1 MTTVTPAARR
11 SRRTPEQMIADLQAE
26 LAKVKARAELQAAA
40 PPATPARARR
50 RRSKQLT
57 SPLIVAAPTPLISTL
72 RAEIQACVDAF
83 SVDLVDL
90 IQRSTLDAVQ
100 SVLGRI
106 GNADS
111 AGDATGNEPRF
122 MLTSLRTPTW
132 SANALAAKSSAA
144 KSNATVTLPKSNAVS
159 ATAPLSFKAYERMA
173 IERALAERGGNAIE
187 AGRLLGLTR
196 SSVYRRIKAH
206 GIQTSAQGGHPE
218 VSPHDPVARSGEPA
232 SLDGYERAAI
242 QRAIDQGGD
251 IVAAAKLLRAGRSTL
266 YRRIEALG
274 IPRRPQARRYT

>member
-144 KSNATVTLPKSNAVS
+144 KSNAVS